1 MNKICACARLYHALV
16 ILAGIEIIWREKLV
30 NGEAYAAEHRAR
42 IILGR
47 TYALLLRQTVI
58 VSRDEQLCAALKPD
72 DRKLAERNIDMA
84 RTAGNG
90 YLFAE
95 GVEYLLRN
103 ISLIYTG
110 VWQCRFR
117 KCHVQRN
124 RIDGIDLGKW
134 HAVCSAENAAVIR
147 GKALYSALGAE
158 EHYALIEHGKTREAL
173 ICRECFAAYLIKVGY
188 IDRVVASVK
197 ADLVY
202 LYLAVQ
208 KLRTLWT
215 HAERTL
221 YVGKRACRGV
231 NAQILDAVLVA
242 AGVHYL
248 SCAYANGLFYAVTI
262 IDRTGYDPVCHKN
275 TSQDG
280 IEEKLQYS
288 LCVLFQ
294 NVKNIGFTKRKVCI
308 IIYSAEEAK

>member
-16 ILAGIEIIWREKLV
+16 ILAGIEIIGREKLV

-42 IILGR
+42 IVLGR

-173 ICRECFAAYLIKVGY
+173 VSRKCFAAYLIKVGY
-188 IDRVVASVK
+188 IDRVVAAVK

-202 LYLAVQ
+202 LYLTVQ

-231 NAQILDAVLVA
+231 NA
-242 AGVHYL
+242 
-248 SCAYANGLFYAVTI
+248 
-262 IDRTGYDPVCHKN
+262 
-275 TSQDG
+275 
-280 IEEKLQYS
+280 
-288 LCVLFQ
+288 
-294 NVKNIGFTKRKVCI
+294 
-308 IIYSAEEAK
+308 

>member
-1 MNKICACARLYHALV
+1 
-16 ILAGIEIIWREKLV
+16 
-30 NGEAYAAEHRAR
+30 
-42 IILGR
+42 
-47 TYALLLRQTVI
+47 
-58 VSRDEQLCAALKPD
+58 
-72 DRKLAERNIDMA
+72 
-84 RTAGNG
+84 
-90 YLFAE
+90 
-95 GVEYLLRN
+95 
-103 ISLIYTG
+103 
-110 VWQCRFR
+110 
-117 KCHVQRN
+117 VQRN

-173 ICRECFAAYLIKVGY
+173 VSRKCFATYLIEVGH
-188 IDRVVASVK
+188 IDRVVAAVK
-197 ADLVY
+197 ADLID
-202 LYLAVQ
+202 LYLTVQ
-208 KLRTLWT
+208 KLRALGT
-215 HAERTL
+215 HAECAL
-221 YVGKRACRGV
+221 YVGKRADRGV

-248 SCAYANGLFYAVTI
+248 SCAYANGLFYAVII

-308 IIYSAEEAK
+308 IIYNAEEAKE